1 MIDWGNTPAGT
12 VASIYLPGV
21 DADQVLDMASRMYT
35 RRRLS
40 RVDDHTLQCKAG
52 GITYIPVPYASNINF
67 AGLLSLD
74 LPPKLRIGQAFNVVV
89 RQITNAFPALKTRPG
104 LETGGGDNPASGES
118 AAAIVVHRPTRW
130 KKVLGAFQLTM
141 PVHARETLLVKE
153 ERILSVMLWIAEA
166 IPSDSRWYPV
176 FQRYLQEIGGRVSV
190 FGGDP
195 GSILPSPTGD
205 GKNPTCSAPEG
216 DRAFTGKICGLIFDH
231 FGDFA
236 GFVLETE
243 HGEHRFNSREK
254 EMEELAERAWRER
267 LRITVHADRHEPHRS
282 MWIVVHQPPAAF
294 GP

>member
-1 MIDWGNTPAGT
+1 
-12 VASIYLPGV
+12 
-21 DADQVLDMASRMYT
+21 MASRMYT
-35 RRRLS
+35 NRRLS

-74 LPPKLRIGQAFNVVV
+74 PPSNLRQGQAFDVVI
-89 RQITNAFPALKTRPG
+89 RQLTNAFPALTGRLG
-104 LETGGGDNPASGES
+104 LETGAEKES
-118 AAAIVVHRPTRW
+118 APEEKAAAIVVHRPTRW

-141 PVHARETLLVKE
+141 PVHAKETLLVKE
-153 ERILSVMLWIAEA
+153 ERTLSVMLWIAEA

-176 FQRYLQEIGGRVSV
+176 FQRYLQEIGGRVTV

-195 GSILPSPTGD
+195 GLIWPSPTGD
-205 GKNPTCSAPEG
+205 GKKPPCPEPE
-216 DRAFTGKICGLIFDH
+216 DEQAFTGKICGLIFDH

-243 HGEHRFNSREK
+243 HGEHKFHSREK

-267 LRITVHADRHEPHRS
+267 LRITVHADRNGPHRS
-282 MWIVVHQPPAAF
+282 RLIVVHQPPAAF
-294 GP
+294 GH